1 MTLEVVDNLDA
12 LKALEPEWLQL
23 FNRVPDTTPFQHARW
38 MLTWW
43 AHFGSGRLHVLSFCK
58 GSRIDAILPC
68 FLHEWEGRRQLT
80 LIGTGVSDYLDPLID
95 VEQSKPFVKALR
107 GYLEHN
113 GGWDICNWQDLS
125 SATPLGEL
133 KMASVSPDTP
143 CSAIP
148 LTGSFEQ
155 LWHSRSKDMR
165 RNLRRYSER
174 AKSMGPV
181 EFEVSGAVGKE
192 WLDGLVQ
199 LHAARWERQ
208 GETGMIA
215 ANRSEA
221 FLREVASEFAAL
233 GQLRFFG
240 IRFKGKIAAL
250 VLTFIHNNQVFS
262 YMSAFDPEYEI
273 LGFGRTLL
281 YEAIQY
287 SYQNGYSTWNFL
299 RGEEP
304 YKFSWGAQ
312 SIPKCRIILHRH
324 TGSSS
329 LAPSV
334 PHQSV

>member
-1 MTLEVVDNLDA
+1 MN
-12 LKALEPEWLQL
+12 
-23 FNRVPDTTPFQHARW
+23 
-38 MLTWW
+38 
-43 AHFGSGRLHVLSFCK
+43 
-58 GSRIDAILPC
+58 AILPC

-80 LIGTGVSDYLDPLID
+80 LIGTGISDYLDPLID
-95 VEQSKPFVKALR
+95 VEPSKLFVEALQDH
-107 GYLEHN
+107 LEHKKD
-113 GGWDICNWQDLS
+113 WDICNWQDLS
-125 SATPLGEL
+125 AGTPLREL
-133 KMASVSPDTP
+133 KMASVCPDTP

-148 LTGSFEQ
+148 LTGTFEE

-174 AKSMGPV
+174 AKKIGSV
-181 EFEVSGAVGKE
+181 EFEVSSAAGKE
-192 WLDGLVQ
+192 WLDELVR
-199 LHAARWERQ
+199 LHAARWEKQ

-221 FLREVASEFAAL
+221 FLREIASEFAAL
-233 GQLRFFG
+233 EQLRFFG

-250 VLTFIHNNQVFS
+250 VLTFVHNNQVFS

-287 SYQNGYSTWNFL
+287 SYQHGYTAWNFL

-312 SIPKCRIILHRH
+312 SIPKSRIVLAY
-324 TGSSS
+324 S
-329 LAPSV
+329 LK
-334 PHQSV
+334 